1 LALERK
7 NNSKSIVRY
16 LLLLF
21 KLSVSAALLYFL
33 ISKTGGKTI
42 INNMQ
47 LLNPAVFIASSCI
60 YIISIF
66 FSSLRW
72 KLLIA
77 QPMETKRLFSLY
89 MIGSFF
95 NVYLPGIVG
104 GDAVKAYYLNKD
116 LSRQSSHAHPTAP
129 SLPFAIASVFMDR
142 YIGFSALLFISMI
155 AFPIGFKYLDE
166 TPLER
171 LVPMVF
177 FLFLLGSIVVFKAR
191 AGEKIRFLFNV
202 YEYFKL
208 YRSKRDILIK
218 TFLYSIIIQIL
229 NIFSVYILSKGLSMD
244 ISFITLMIFVPIIIV
259 ISFIPVSISGIG
271 LREGA
276 FVFLLGTMG
285 IQPALAMTLSF
296 LWFLS
301 VVAASLWGLFE
312 YLRFKAMPPI
322 WKK

>member
-1 LALERK
+1 MTLK
-7 NNSKSIVRY
+7 NNPKSIVRY

-33 ISKTGGKTI
+33 ISKIGGKTI

-47 LLNPAVFIASSCI
+47 LLNPAVFIASLCI

-72 KLLIA
+72 KLLII
-77 QPMETKRLFSLY
+77 QPMKTKKLFSLY

-104 GDAVKAYYLNKD
+104 GDAVKAYYLHKE
-116 LSRQSSHAHPTAP
+116 LSRQTSHSHFTAHP
-129 SLPFAIASVFMDR
+129 LPFTIASVFMDR

-166 TPLER
+166 TPLGW

-177 FLFLLGSIVVFKAR
+177 FLFLSGSIVVFKAR
-191 AGEKIRFLFNV
+191 TGEKIRFLFNI
-202 YEYFKL
+202 YEYFTF
-208 YRSKRDILIK
+208 YSSKRNILIK
-218 TFLYSIIIQIL
+218 AFLYSIIIQIL
-229 NIFSVYILSKGLSMD
+229 NIFSVYILSKGLSMN
-244 ISFITLMIFVPIIIV
+244 ISFTTLMIFVPIIIV
-259 ISFIPVSISGIG
+259 ISFIPVSISGVG
-271 LREGA
+271 LREGS
-276 FVFLLGTMG
+276 FVFLLGIIG
-285 IQPALAMTLSF
+285 IQPSLAMTLSL

-312 YLRFKAMPPI
+312 YLRFKTND
-322 WKK
+322 

>member
-1 LALERK
+1 MTGIPQM
-7 NNSKSIVRY
+7 NNPKSIARY

-21 KLSVSAALLYFL
+21 KLFVSAALLYFL
-33 ISKTGGKTI
+33 VSKIGGKTI

-47 LLNPAVFIASSCI
+47 LLNPAIFIASLCI

-66 FSSLRW
+66 FSSIRW
-72 KLLIA
+72 KLLISR
-77 QPMETKRLFSLY
+77 PMKTKRLFSLY

-104 GDAVKAYYLNKD
+104 GDAVKAYYLHRDMN
-116 LSRQSSHAHPTAP
+116 RQTSHAHSAVH
-129 SLPFAIASVFMDR
+129 SLPFSIASVFMDR
-142 YIGFSALLFISMI
+142 YIGFSALLFISMV
-155 AFPIGFKYLDE
+155 AFPVGFKYLDE
-166 TPLER
+166 TPLEW

-177 FLFLLGSIVVFKAR
+177 FLFLSGSIVFFKAR
-191 AGEKIRFLFNV
+191 AGERIRFLFNI
-202 YEYFKL
+202 YDYFKL
-208 YRSKRDILIK
+208 YTSKKDVLIK
-218 TFLYSIIIQIL
+218 AFLYSIIIQIL

-244 ISFITLMIFVPIIIV
+244 ISFATLMIFVPIIIV
-259 ISFIPVSISGIG
+259 VSFIPVSISGIG

-285 IQPALAMTLSF
+285 IQPALAMTLSL

-312 YLRFKAMPPI
+312 YLRFKTI
-322 WKK
+322 Y